1 MTLRKACEILKIS
14 ENATR
19 EEALKSYEAQKE
31 ELNALRLEPGS
42 VGNNAAKKLDQLD
55 EAYNE
60 FIAKT
65 EGSFTRHEN
74 EYGNH
79 NKQDDDVDGKCDYC
93 DDKVNSGA
101 GASNDYFKKIEQ
113 LIKDND
119 VETAQ
124 AMLDDLNDR
133 GAEWH
138 YLQSIIYYKKSW
150 FVESKKQLEMCV
162 SMDPDNVK
170 YQDSLNKL
178 NKIMASKRVAPEKM
192 SSKENSRPV
201 YDNGGPAGNGTCT
214 GSCCGD
220 ICLANMC
227 CDCCQCFCH

>member
-1 MTLRKACEILKIS
+1 MTLRKACEILKVS

-19 EEALKSYEAQKE
+19 EEALASYEAQKA
-31 ELNALRLEPGS
+31 ELNTLRLEPGN
-42 VGNNAAKKLDQLD
+42 VGNNAAKKLDLLD

-60 FIAKT
+60 FIAKK
-65 EGSFTRHEN
+65 EGSYIHRDSDNSNQYHGEN
-74 EYGNH
+74 TADEN
-79 NKQDDDVDGKCDYC
+79 CDYC
-93 DDKVNSGA
+93 GSGS
-101 GASNDYFKKIEQ
+101 SNYFEKIER

-119 VETAQ
+119 LETAQ

-133 GAEWH
+133 GADWH

-150 FVESKKQLEMCV
+150 FVESKKQLEMCIN
-162 SMDPDNVK
+162 MDPSNPK

-178 NKIMASKRVAPEKM
+178 NKIMANKRVSPEKM
-192 SSKENSRPV
+192 SSHDQSRPA
-201 YDNGGPAGNGTCT
+201 YDNNGPAGNGTCT

-227 CDCCQCFCH
+227 CDCCQCFCR